1 MRMNE
6 TTRFEDAAR
15 IWLSVKQ
22 LEVKAN
28 TYAESYERTVEK
40 ILLPRMKNVTLGEID
55 REFTSKMFLELADHY
70 SDSTLHKCQIVIDGI
85 FNEAKYAGAELL
97 PLPKI
102 KIKSKI
108 PPKVKCTY
116 SAQEVEL
123 IKDFA
128 KLHRYGLSILLLIE
142 LGLRCSEMLALSWD
156 DIDFD
161 LKSVKINKACVAV
174 KGGGLIDAPKSKSSI
189 RELPLSDAFC
199 EYLSFYAKG
208 RSGYIINNGKRLMTP
223 ANYTRNKYNKFFDDM
238 AKEGAFSKR
247 LSPHELRHTCGTL
260 FYEKTGD
267 IYAVSKY
274 LGHSSVAVTAK
285 YYVHSDVELLRQ
297 RLKI

>member
-1 MRMNE
+1 MKMNE
-6 TTRFEDAAR
+6 TTRFEDAAK

-28 TYAESYERTVEK
+28 TYSESYERTVEK
-40 ILLPRMKNVTLGEID
+40 ILLPRMENITLGEID
-55 REFTSKMFLELADHY
+55 REFTSKMFLELANQY

-85 FNEAKYAGAELL
+85 FNEAKYAGAQLL

-108 PPKVKCTY
+108 PQTVKRTY
-116 SAQEVEL
+116 TVQEVEI

-128 KLHRYGLSILLLIE
+128 KLHRYGLSILFLIE

-161 LKSVKINKACVAV
+161 LKSVKINKACVAI
-174 KGGGLIDAPKSKSSI
+174 KGGGLIDEPKSKSSI

-199 EYLSFYAKG
+199 EHLSFYSKG
-208 RSGYIINNGKRLMTP
+208 QSGYIINSGKKLMTP
-223 ANYTRNKYNKFFDDM
+223 ANYTKNRYNKFFADM
-238 AKEGAFSKR
+238 AVEGITLKR

-260 FYEKTGD
+260 LYKKTGD
-267 IYAVSKY
+267 IYAVSKF

-285 YYVHSDVELLRQ
+285 YYVHSDVEILRE
-297 RLKI
+297 RLNI

>member
-28 TYAESYERTVEK
+28 TYSESYERTVEK
-40 ILLPRMKNVTLGEID
+40 ILLPRMEDMTLGEID
-55 REFTSKMFLELADHY
+55 REFAVKIFRELAEQY

-85 FNEAKYAGAELL
+85 FSEAAYAGAKLT

-102 KIKSKI
+102 KIKSKV
-108 PPKVKCTY
+108 PQKPKQTY
-116 SAQEVEL
+116 NDEEVEI
-123 IKDFA
+123 IKAFA
-128 KLHRYGLSILLLIE
+128 KTHRYGLSILLLIE
-142 LGLRCSEMLALSWD
+142 LGLRCSEMLALTWE
-156 DIDFD
+156 DIDFNTQ
-161 LKSVKINKACVAV
+161 SISINKACVGV
-174 KGGGLIDAPKSKSSI
+174 KGGGIIGEPKSKSSI
-189 RELPLSDAFC
+189 RELPLSDPFC
-199 EYLSFYAKG
+199 EYLSFFSKG
-208 RSGYIINNGKRLMTP
+208 QSGYIINVGKKLLTP
-223 ANYTRNKYNKFFDDM
+223 ANYTKNRYNKFFFDM
-238 AKEGAFSKR
+238 ESEGISLKR

-260 FYEKTGD
+260 LYEKTGD
-267 IYAVSKY
+267 LYAVSKY

>member
-1 MRMNE
+1 MKMNE

-15 IWLSVKQ
+15 IWLSVKK

-28 TYAESYERTVEK
+28 TYSESYERTVEK
-40 ILLPRMKNVTLGEID
+40 ILLPRMEDITLGEID
-55 REFTSKMFLELADHY
+55 REFTSKMFLELSENY

-85 FNEAKYAGAELL
+85 FSEAVYAGAKLT

-108 PPKVKCTY
+108 PQKAKRIY
-116 SAQEVEL
+116 SQAEIEI
-123 IKDFA
+123 IKEFA
-128 KLHRYGLSILLLIE
+128 KTHRYGLSILLLSE
-142 LGLRCSEMLALSWD
+142 LGLRCSEMLALRWE

-161 LKSVKINKACVAV
+161 LKSIKVSKACVTV
-174 KGGGLIDAPKSKSSI
+174 KSGALIDVPKSKSSI
-189 RELPLSDAFC
+189 RELPLSDDFC
-199 EYLSFYAKG
+199 EYLYLYGKG
-208 RSGYIINNGKRLMTP
+208 QSGYIINTGRKLMTP
-223 ANYTRNKYNKFFDDM
+223 ANYTKNRYNKFFKDM
-238 AKEGAFSKR
+238 EREGIYIKR

-260 FYEKTGD
+260 LYEKTGD
-267 IYAVSKY
+267 LYAVSKY

>member
-1 MRMNE
+1 MKMNKA
-6 TTRFEDAAR
+6 TQFKDAAR
-15 IWLSVKQ
+15 IWLSVKK

-28 TYAESYERTVEK
+28 TYSESYERTVEK
-40 ILLPRMKNVTLGEID
+40 ILMPRMDHITLGEID
-55 REFTSKMFLELADHY
+55 REFTSNLFTELSEHY
-70 SDSTLHKCQIVIDGI
+70 SNSTLHKCQIVIDGI
-85 FNEAKYAGAELL
+85 FNEATYAGAQLV

-108 PPKVKCTY
+108 PQKEKRTY
-116 SAQEVEL
+116 TVGEIDI
-123 IKDFA
+123 IKEFA
-128 KLHRYGLSILLLIE
+128 KSHRFGLSILLLIE
-142 LGLRCSEMLALSWD
+142 LGLRCSEMLALTWE
-156 DIDFD
+156 DINFKK
-161 LKSVKINKACVAV
+161 KSVKINKACVSI
-174 KGGGLIDAPKSKSSI
+174 KGGGLIGEPKSKSSV

-199 EYLSFYAKG
+199 EYLKFYCKEQ
-208 RSGYIINNGKRLMTP
+208 RGYIINIGKRLMTP
-223 ANYTRNKYNKFFDDM
+223 ANYTKNRYNKFFEDM
-238 AKEGAFSKR
+238 EREGIYLVR

-260 FYEKTGD
+260 LYERTGD

>member
-28 TYAESYERTVEK
+28 TYSESYERTVEK
-40 ILLPRMKNVTLGEID
+40 ILLPRMKNIMLGEID
-55 REFTSKMFLELADHY
+55 REYMANMFMELSEHY
-70 SDSTLHKCQIVIDGI
+70 SDSTLHKCQLVMEGV
-85 FNEAKYAGAELL
+85 FNEANYAGAKLI

-108 PPKVKCTY
+108 PQKEKQTY
-116 SAQEVEL
+116 SSQEVEL
-123 IKDFA
+123 IKEFA
-128 KLHRYGLSILLLIE
+128 KFHRYGLSVLLLIE
-142 LGLRCSEMLALSWD
+142 LGLRCSEMLALSWE
-156 DIDFD
+156 DIDFN
-161 LKSVKINKACVAV
+161 LKSVKINKACVAI
-174 KGGGLIDAPKSKSSI
+174 KGGGVIDVPKSKSSI
-189 RELPLSDAFC
+189 RELPLSDMFC
-199 EYLSFYAKG
+199 EHLSFYAKG
-208 RSGYIINNGKRLMTP
+208 QSGYIINNGKRLMTP
-223 ANYTRNKYNKFFDDM
+223 ANYTKNRYNKFFDDM
-238 AKEGAFSKR
+238 AREGICLKR

-260 FYEKTGD
+260 FYVKTGD
-267 IYAVSKY
+267 LYAVSKY

-285 YYVHSDVELLRQ
+285 YYVHSDVELLRE

>member
-28 TYAESYERTVEK
+28 TYSESYERTVEK
-40 ILLPRMKNVTLGEID
+40 ILLPRMEDITLGEID
-55 REFTSKMFLELADHY
+55 REFTSKMFLELSEHY
-70 SDSTLHKCQIVIDGI
+70 SDSTLHKCQITIEGI
-85 FNEAKYAGAELL
+85 FNEAAYSGAKLA

-102 KIKSKI
+102 KIKSKV
-108 PPKVKCTY
+108 PQKEKQTY
-116 SAQEVEL
+116 SQSEIEM

-128 KLHRYGLSILLLIE
+128 KAHRYGLSVLLLAE
-142 LGLRCSEMLALSWD
+142 LGLRCSEMLALTWE
-156 DIDFD
+156 DINF
-161 LKSVKINKACVAV
+161 SINSIKINKACVSV
-174 KGGGLIDAPKSKSSI
+174 KGGGMIDVPKSKASI
-189 RELPLSDAFC
+189 RELPISDMLS
-199 EYLSFYAKG
+199 EYLLSYGKG
-208 RSGYIINNGKRLMTP
+208 QCGYIINIGKNLMTP
-223 ANYTRNKYNKFFDDM
+223 ANYTKNRYNKFFEDM
-238 AKEGAFSKR
+238 KNEGISIKR

-260 FYEKTGD
+260 LYEKTGD
-267 IYAVSKY
+267 LYAVSKY